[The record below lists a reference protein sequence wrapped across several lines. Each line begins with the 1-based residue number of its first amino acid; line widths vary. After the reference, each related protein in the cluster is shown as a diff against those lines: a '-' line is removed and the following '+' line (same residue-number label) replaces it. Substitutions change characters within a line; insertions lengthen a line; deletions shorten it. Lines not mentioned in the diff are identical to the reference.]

1 MDKVLLVIPAYN
13 EEKILGQKLKN
24 LGLKAL
30 LAVDARYVHAHSVT
44 IDKCYKK
51 AADRQRLLHE
61 SKLYYYKHYLH
72 RGPASLT
79 AARIFLGAV
88 LAEVSLLTGLF
99 RLRAG
104 R

>member
-1 MDKVLLVIPAYN
+1 MFLYY

-24 LGLKAL
+24 MGLKAL

-61 SKLYYYKHYLH
+61 S
-72 RGPASLT
+72 
-79 AARIFLGAV
+79 
-88 LAEVSLLTGLF
+88 
-99 RLRAG
+99 
-104 R
+104 

>member
-1 MDKVLLVIPAYN
+1 MIKTGCFTPSDLEELFDRNVFLYY

-51 AADRQRLLHE
+51 AADVKGCSMRASCIIINIIFIKARL
-61 SKLYYYKHYLH
+61 
-72 RGPASLT
+72 P
-79 AARIFLGAV
+79 
-88 LAEVSLLTGLF
+88 
-99 RLRAG
+99 
-104 R
+104 